1 MSNNF
6 RMARMNSGLSQ
17 EKAAPKL
24 GVHVTT
30 LNKYENGHR
39 HPSGKVMLKM
49 VELYKCT
56 MDQLLDMKSKTPN
69 QENRDNILNPE
80 ENMYRQKF
88 EEAQAKIIQ
97 LLERNAELEKLVA
110 ESRPPR
116 KKKTGNGV

>member
-1 MSNNF
+1 
-6 RMARMNSGLSQ
+6 MARMDSGLSQ
-17 EKAAPKL
+17 EKAASKL

-56 MDQLLDMKSKTPN
+56 MDELLDMKSKTPN

-110 ESRPPR
+110 GSRPPR

>member
-6 RMARMNSGLSQ
+6 RTARMNSGLSQ

-69 QENRDNILNPE
+69 QENRDNI
-80 ENMYRQKF
+80 
-88 EEAQAKIIQ
+88 IQ
-97 LLERNAELEKLVA
+97 LLERNAELEKRVA
-110 ESRPPR
+110 GSRPPR
-116 KKKTGNGV
+116 KKKIGNGV